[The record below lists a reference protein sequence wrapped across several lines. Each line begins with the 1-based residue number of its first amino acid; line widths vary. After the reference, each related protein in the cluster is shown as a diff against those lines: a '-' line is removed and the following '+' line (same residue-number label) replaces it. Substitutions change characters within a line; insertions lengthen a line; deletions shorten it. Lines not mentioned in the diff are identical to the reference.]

1 MREPVNRSADA
12 GGRRLAAFSI
22 RKPVTICMI
31 FVTIVL
37 LGLISLAKIPLLLVP
52 KLNAPVLFVW
62 AAYPNATPE
71 QILESITK
79 PLEEALATI
88 PGVKRMSSST
98 GGDSVQIEIFCG
110 MAADVDILRA
120 EIREKIDRIR
130 GDLPSDLRSIFVRNF
145 NTEEIPIVEGSISAK
160 RDLRADYDFLDA
172 KIQKPLE
179 RIRGVGNVEF
189 YGTDRKQVD
198 IYLRLDDIK
207 RYRIDVGG
215 LFRSLDSANLNVSLG
230 QVEDGGM
237 RYAAVAKGSMT
248 SLQALR
254 NFPVNA
260 RGLVLSD
267 IADIRYDE
275 RDREYGRHLN
285 GEFAVGFWVQRTS
298 EANTVDTVNE
308 IMALAEEW
316 KNDPALEGLEIL
328 WWHNAGEEIY
338 KGLTELLKAGVIG
351 SALSVVVLFLFLRRL
366 NASFAVGLAIPFSIV
381 AAVGFLYMSG
391 RTLNTLS
398 MMGLMLAAG
407 MLVDNAVVVLESIFQ
422 KLERGEA
429 RREAAAFGAGEVT
442 MAVIAATA
450 TSMIIFVPLLFDSES
465 QISIMLGHVGISII
479 FALCCSL
486 FISLTLI
493 PLALAR
499 FLDIDVKRRS
509 RFEAALADALAA
521 PVRLAAGIFRGGAR
535 GEREQTNLTR
545 KYIAWVSWHL
555 RWPKLTGLLMTPAV
569 VAGAAYL
576 LVEVVP
582 DTTPDAQEL
591 SELRINYDFSEN
603 YHYAKI
609 EADYVRPVEAFLLG
623 NRDAFK
629 IKSTM
634 TTYSN
639 NEASTRVYF
648 DKNAI
653 SSAEMPEIRKK
664 IDEGLPVIPG
674 AEIKPGRQ
682 EGAQSESWVGA
693 NIYGDEPAVLR
704 RLAAEARK
712 KLMEQEHFGDV
723 FAGLED
729 ARREVQIR
737 IKHAVAR
744 KYGISAETVGQV
756 LGITVRAA
764 RMRGFRT
771 TEGETEMWVGLHPA
785 DMQSIEDLKSVIVG
799 GGPNGEQIALE
810 QVADFSMR
818 KTPGR
823 IRREDRRTFTYVQA
837 AFTGEKSDEGR
848 KAMQEVLD
856 SLAYPP
862 GYGWTYNFWTQQ
874 GDQEEAQFAFNL
886 MLSLVMVYFVM
897 AALFESVFHPFAIMF
912 SMPFAVVGV
921 ALFLLA
927 TGTPFNAMAWVGMI
941 VLVGIVVNNGI
952 VLIDHINNL
961 RRAGLERR
969 EAILRGCAERLR
981 PIAMTAATTIVGLI
995 PLAWGN
1001 GGLFEMRYFPL
1012 ARTVMGGLMA
1022 STLLTLV
1029 VLPTYYLLLDNF
1041 SRWILLVWYGSD
1053 PDRDA
1058 VRPTRQ
1064 QRPPIAARPA

>member
-1 MREPVNRSADA
+1 MSSSVNQSADA

-37 LGLISLAKIPLLLVP
+37 MGLISISKIPLLLIP
-52 KLNAPVLFVW
+52 KLDAPILFVW
-62 AAYPNATPE
+62 ASYPNATPE
-71 QILESITK
+71 QILESITR
-79 PLEEALATI
+79 PLEEVLATI

-98 GGDSVQIEIFCG
+98 GEDFVQIEIFCG
-110 MAADVDILRA
+110 MSADVKILRA
-120 EIREKIDRIR
+120 EIREKIDHIR
-130 GDLPSDLRSIFVRNF
+130 GDLPSDLRLIQVRNF
-145 NTEEIPIVEGSISAK
+145 NTDEIPIVEGSISAK
-160 RDLRADYDFLDA
+160 RDLRGDYEFLDA
-172 KIQKPLE
+172 KIKKPLE

-189 YGTDRKQVD
+189 YGTDPKQVD
-198 IYLRLDDIK
+198 IYLRLDDLK
-207 RYRIDVGG
+207 RYRIDVGN
-215 LFRSLDSANLNVSLG
+215 LFRALDSSNLNISLG

-248 SLQALR
+248 SLEDLR
-254 NFPVNA
+254 NFPVNS

-267 IADIRYDE
+267 VADIRYDE
-275 RDREYGRHLN
+275 WDRDYGRHLN

-308 IMALAEEW
+308 IMALADEW
-316 KNDPALEGLEIL
+316 RNDPALEGLEVM
-328 WWHNAGEEIY
+328 WWHNSGEEIY
-338 KGLTELLKAGVIG
+338 KGLVELLKAGVIG
-351 SALSVVVLFLFLRRL
+351 STLSVLVLFLFLRRL
-366 NASFAVGLAIPFSIV
+366 NASLVIGLAIPFSVV
-381 AAVGFLYMSG
+381 AAIGFLYLNG

-422 KLERGEA
+422 KVERGEA
-429 RREAAAFGAGEVT
+429 RKDASVIGAGEVT

-465 QISIMLGHVGISII
+465 QISIMLGHVGLSII
-479 FALCCSL
+479 FALSCSL

-493 PLALAR
+493 PLALSR

-509 RFEAALADALAA
+509 RFDAALMSALLT
-521 PVRLAAGIFRGGAR
+521 PSRLAAKIVRVGFPRVGRG
-535 GEREQTNLTR
+535 QTSLTE
-545 KYIAWVSWHL
+545 KYLAWVGWHL
-555 RWPKLTGLLMTPAV
+555 RWPRLTGLLMAPLV
-569 VAGAAYL
+569 LAGAVYL
-576 LVEVVP
+576 LMEIVP

-591 SELRINYDFSEN
+591 SELRVNYDFSEN

-609 EADYVRPVEAFLLG
+609 AEDYVHPVEAFLLA
-623 NRDAFK
+623 NRNEFK

-648 DKNAI
+648 DKNVI
-653 SSAEMPEIRKK
+653 SATEMPEIRKK
-664 IDEGLPVIPG
+664 IAAGLPVIPG

-682 EGAQSESWVGA
+682 EGAQNESWVGA
-693 NIYGDEPAVLR
+693 NIYGDDPVVLR
-704 RLAAEARK
+704 GLAAEAK
-712 KLMEQEHFGDV
+712 QKLMEREQFGDV

-737 IKHAVAR
+737 IKREVAR
-744 KYGISAETVGQV
+744 KYDISAETVGQV
-756 LGITVRAA
+756 LGMTVRAR

-771 TEGETEMWVGLHPA
+771 ADGEAKMWVGLHPA
-785 DMQSIEDLKSVIVG
+785 DMQSIEDLKSMIVG
-799 GGPNGEQIALE
+799 GGPNGEQIELA
-810 QVADFSMR
+810 QVADFSLE
-818 KTPGR
+818 KVPGR
-823 IRREDRRTFTYVQA
+823 IRREDRRTYTYVQA
-837 AFTGEKSDEGR
+837 AFTGRKIDEGR
-848 KAMQEVLD
+848 EAMQDVLD
-856 SLAYPP
+856 SLSYPP
-862 GYGWTYNFWTQQ
+862 GYGWTYSFWTQQ
-874 GDQEEAQFAFNL
+874 NDQEEAQFIFNL

-897 AALFESVFHPFAIMF
+897 AALFESIFHPFAIMF

-927 TGTPFNAMAWVGMI
+927 TGTPFNAMAWIGMI

-961 RRAGLERR
+961 RRSGLDRR

-995 PLAWGN
+995 PLAWGS
-1001 GGLFEMRYFPL
+1001 GSLFEMKYFPL

-1029 VLPTYYLLLDNF
+1029 ILPTYYVLLDNC

-1053 PDRDA
+1053 PDRA
-1058 VRPTRQ
+1058 VT
-1064 QRPPIAARPA
+1064 

>member
-12 GGRRLAAFSI
+12 GGRKLAAFSI
-22 RKPVTICMI
+22 RKPVTISMI

-37 LGLISLAKIPLLLVP
+37 LGAISLTRIPLMLIP
-52 KLNAPVLFVW
+52 RLNAPILFVW
-62 AAYPNATPE
+62 VAYPNASPE

-79 PLEEALATI
+79 PLEEVLATI
-88 PGVKRMSSST
+88 PGVKRMSSTT
-98 GGDSVQIEIFCG
+98 GGDFVQIEIFCG
-110 MAADVDILRA
+110 MSADVDILRA

-130 GDLPSDLRSIFVRNF
+130 SDLPSDLRQVHVRNF
-145 NTEEIPIVEGSISAK
+145 NTDEIPIVEGSISAK
-160 RDLRADYDFLDA
+160 RDLRSDYDFLDA

-207 RYRIDVGG
+207 RYRVDVGR
-215 LFRSLDSANLNVSLG
+215 LFRALDGANLDVSLG

-237 RYAAVAKGSMT
+237 RYAAVAKGSMS
-248 SLQALR
+248 SLETLR

-267 IADIRYDE
+267 VADIRYDE
-275 RDREYGRHLN
+275 RDRDYGRRLN
-285 GEFAVGFWVQRTS
+285 GEFAVGFWVQKTS

-308 IMALAEEW
+308 IMSLAEEW
-316 KNDPALEGLEIL
+316 KRDPALDGLEVL
-328 WWHNAGEEIY
+328 WWHNAGDEIY
-338 KGLTELLKAGVIG
+338 KGLAELLKAGVIG
-351 SALSVVVLFLFLRRL
+351 SALSILVLFLFLRRL
-366 NASFAVGLAIPFSIV
+366 NASFTIGLAIPFSIV
-381 AAVGFLYMSG
+381 AAVGFLYLNG
-391 RTLNTLS
+391 QTLNTLS

-422 KLERGEA
+422 KLERGGA
-429 RREAAAFGAGEVT
+429 RREAAAAGAGEVT

-450 TSMIIFVPLLFDSES
+450 TSMIIFVPLIFDSES
-465 QISIMLGHVGISII
+465 QISIMLGHVGLSII
-479 FALCCSL
+479 FALSCSL

-499 FLDIDVKRRS
+499 FLDIDARRRS
-509 RFEAALADALAA
+509 RFETALADALTAPARMAA
-521 PVRLAAGIFRGGAR
+521 KFVRGRGVRGQAGLT
-535 GEREQTNLTR
+535 ERYL
-545 KYIAWVSWHL
+545 AWVGWHL
-555 RWPKLTGLLMTPAV
+555 RRPMLTGLLLTPAA
-569 VAGAAYL
+569 VAGAVYL
-576 LVEVVP
+576 LIEVVP

-591 SELRINYDFSEN
+591 SELLINYDFSEN

-609 EADYVRPVEAFLLG
+609 EADYVRPVEAFLLA

-639 NEASTRVYF
+639 NDASTRVYF
-648 DKNAI
+648 DKTAI
-653 SSAEMPEIRKK
+653 SAVEMPEIRKK
-664 IDEGLPVIPG
+664 IDKGLPVIPG

-682 EGAQSESWVGA
+682 EGAQSESWVSA
-693 NIYGDEPAVLR
+693 NIYGDDPVVLR
-704 RLAAEARK
+704 RLAAEAK
-712 KLMEQEHFGDV
+712 EKLMEREQFGDV

-729 ARREVQIR
+729 SRREVQIR
-737 IKHAVAR
+737 IKRELAR
-744 KYGISAETVGQV
+744 KYGVSPETVSQV

-771 TEGETEMWVGLHPA
+771 ADGEAEMWVGLHPA
-785 DMQSIEDLKSVIVG
+785 DMQSIENLKSVIVG
-799 GGPNGEQIALE
+799 GGPDGEQIALE
-810 QVADFSMR
+810 QVADFSLR

-837 AFTGEKSDEGR
+837 AFTGGKSEDGR
-848 KAMQEVLD
+848 KAMRETLD
-856 SLAYPP
+856 SLTYPP
-862 GYGWTYNFWTQQ
+862 GYGWTYSFWTQQ
-874 GDQEEAQFAFNL
+874 SDQEEAQFAFNL

-897 AALFESVFHPFAIMF
+897 ASLFESVFHPFAIMF

-921 ALFLLA
+921 ALFLWA

-961 RRAGLERR
+961 RRAGVERR

-995 PLAWGN
+995 PLAWGS
-1001 GGLFEMRYFPL
+1001 GGLFQMRYFPL

-1041 SRWILLVWYGSD
+1041 SRRLLLVWRGSD
-1053 PDRDA
+1053 PDR
-1058 VRPTRQ
+1058 
-1064 QRPPIAARPA
+1064 AAERTERAAA

>member
-1 MREPVNRSADA
+1 MSGQVNQGADA

-37 LGLISLAKIPLLLVP
+37 MGLISLSKIPLLLIP
-52 KLNAPVLFVW
+52 RLDAPILFVW
-62 AAYPNATPE
+62 ASYPNATPE

-79 PLEEALATI
+79 PLEEVLATI
-88 PGVKRMSSST
+88 PGVKRMSSRT
-98 GGDSVQIEIFCG
+98 GEDAVQIEIFCG
-110 MAADVDILRA
+110 MSADVEILRA

-130 GDLPSDLRSIFVRNF
+130 GDLPSDLRLIHVRNF
-145 NTEEIPIVEGSISAK
+145 NTDEIPIVEGSISAK
-160 RDLRADYDFLDA
+160 RDLRADYEFLDA

-198 IYLRLDDIK
+198 IYLRLDDLK
-207 RYRIDVGG
+207 RYGIDVGR
-215 LFRSLDSANLNVSLG
+215 LFRALDSSNLNVSLG

-248 SLQALR
+248 SLDDLR
-254 NFPVNA
+254 NFPVNS

-275 RDREYGRHLN
+275 RDRDYGRHLN

-298 EANTVDTVNE
+298 EANTVDTVDE

-316 KNDPALEGLEIL
+316 KNDPTLEGFEVM
-328 WWHNAGEEIY
+328 WWHNAGDEIY
-338 KGLTELLKAGVIG
+338 KGLVELLKAGVIG
-351 SALSVVVLFLFLRRL
+351 AALSVLVLFLFLRRL
-366 NASFAVGLAIPFSIV
+366 NASLSIGLAIPFSIV
-381 AAVGFLYMSG
+381 AAIGFLYMNG
-391 RTLNTLS
+391 QTLNTLS
-398 MMGLMLAAG
+398 MMGLMLATG

-422 KLERGEA
+422 KLERGDA
-429 RREAAAFGAGEVT
+429 RKDAAVIGAGEVT

-465 QISIMLGHVGISII
+465 QLSIMLGHVGLSII
-479 FALCCSL
+479 FALSCSL

-509 RFEAALADALAA
+509 RFEAALANTLLAPA
-521 PVRLAAGIFRGGAR
+521 RWAAKIVRGSNPGGRGS
-535 GEREQTNLTR
+535 TSLTE
-545 KYIAWVSWHL
+545 KYLAWVGWHL
-555 RWPKLTGLLMTPAV
+555 RWPKLTGLLMAPAML
-569 VAGAAYL
+569 AGAVYL
-576 LVEVVP
+576 LIEVVP
-582 DTTPDAQEL
+582 DTTPDAREL

-609 EADYVRPVEAFLLG
+609 EADYVRPIEAFLLA
-623 NRDAFK
+623 NQDEFK

-639 NEASTRVYF
+639 NSASTRVYF
-648 DKNAI
+648 DKNVI
-653 SSAEMPEIRKK
+653 SATEMPAIRKK

-682 EGAQSESWVGA
+682 EGAQSESWVSA
-693 NIYGDEPAVLR
+693 NIYGDDPAVLR
-704 RLAAEARK
+704 GLAAEARQ
-712 KLMEQEHFGDV
+712 KLMEREQFGDV

-737 IKHAVAR
+737 IKREVAR
-744 KYGISAETVGQV
+744 KYDISAETVGQV
-756 LGITVRAA
+756 LGMTVRAR

-771 TEGETEMWVGLHPA
+771 ADGETEMWVGLHPA

-810 QVADFSMR
+810 QVADFRLEKVS
-818 KTPGR
+818 GG
-823 IRREDRRTFTYVQA
+823 ILREDRRTYTYVQA
-837 AFTGEKSDEGR
+837 AFIGRKIDEGR
-848 KAMQEVLD
+848 EAMQEVLD
-856 SLAYPP
+856 SLSYPP
-862 GYGWTYNFWTQQ
+862 GYGWTYSFWTQQ
-874 GDQEEAQFAFNL
+874 NDQEEAQFAFNL

-897 AALFESVFHPFAIMF
+897 AALFESIFHPFAIMF

-995 PLAWGN
+995 PLAWGS

-1029 VLPTYYLLLDNF
+1029 VLPTYYVLLDNC

-1053 PDRDA
+1053 PDR
-1058 VRPTRQ
+1058 
-1064 QRPPIAARPA
+1064 AAA